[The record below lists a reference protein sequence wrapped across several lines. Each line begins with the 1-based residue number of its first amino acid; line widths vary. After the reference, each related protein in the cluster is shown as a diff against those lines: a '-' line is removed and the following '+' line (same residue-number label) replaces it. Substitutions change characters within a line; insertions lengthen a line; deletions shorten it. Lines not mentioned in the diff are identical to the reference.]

1 MEEKEQKEPPE
12 RSPERPGSEKVS
24 PRRARPS
31 AQRKAPTRSTPEL
44 DGVEAPEAL
53 RPGLGVR
60 SSGGYW
66 EAPETP
72 VTPAVSSTAKPK
84 PSANGARG
92 AERPAELGPRAR
104 HRLPAGGERQ
114 AAGGGPER
122 RERGP
127 WRRDRRSCLPGGG
140 SAGADSGAPDAPP
153 LERPHRLTLNLNQKY
168 V

>member
-1 MEEKEQKEPPE
+1 MVHRLPWPLGLAARLRQQCEGVEEKEQKEPPE

-31 AQRKAPTRSTPEL
+31 TQRKAPTRSTPEL

-60 SSGGYW
+60 SSGGYR

-92 AERPAELGPRAR
+92 AERSRGARA
-104 HRLPAGGERQ
+104 
-114 AAGGGPER
+114 
-122 RERGP
+122 
-127 WRRDRRSCLPGGG
+127 
-140 SAGADSGAPDAPP
+140 
-153 LERPHRLTLNLNQKY
+153 T

>member
-31 AQRKAPTRSTPEL
+31 AQRKAPATRSTPEL

-60 SSGGYW
+60 SSGGYR

-92 AERPAELGPRAR
+92 AERSRGARA
-104 HRLPAGGERQ
+104 
-114 AAGGGPER
+114 
-122 RERGP
+122 
-127 WRRDRRSCLPGGG
+127 
-140 SAGADSGAPDAPP
+140 
-153 LERPHRLTLNLNQKY
+153 T